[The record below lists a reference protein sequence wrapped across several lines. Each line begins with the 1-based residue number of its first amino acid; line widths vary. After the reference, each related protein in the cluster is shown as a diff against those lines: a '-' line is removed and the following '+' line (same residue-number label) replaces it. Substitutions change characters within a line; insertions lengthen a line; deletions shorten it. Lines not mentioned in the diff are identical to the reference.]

1 MQEDISLALK
11 LYSVCL
17 VLLYGIVCF
26 VFIICVAPTIIAEAC
41 GWSLDNPV
49 CQMIIALNNWFK

>member
-1 MQEDISLALK
+1 MQEDLHWSIK
-11 LYSVCL
+11 LYSVFL
-17 VLLYGIVCF
+17 VLIGIALII
-26 VFIICVAPTIIAEAC
+26 FIICAAFTIISEAC

>member
-1 MQEDISLALK
+1 MQEDINLALK

-26 VFIICVAPTIIAEAC
+26 VFIICVAPTVIATEFD
-41 GWSLDNPV
+41 WSLDNPV
-49 CQMIIALNNWFK
+49 CQMVIAINNWFK